1 MTDLTARPNPRLTER
16 FDAMECAMIQLAESF
31 PVECPVEHNFAD
43 GMYIRTI
50 HIPAGTL
57 LTSMTHLTKHPFV
70 VTKGVCEVIDT
81 KGRVQ
86 RLQAPHLGMTLPGTR
101 RIINAITDLVWTT
114 FHATLITDPD
124 QWLAENTVAENQH
137 APEHF
142 IPQCFSNRKELPCHH
157 ST

>member
-1 MTDLTARPNPRLTER
+1 MKDLAAPDPELKQT
-16 FDAMECAMIQLAESF
+16 FDALECAMIDLAAVF
-31 PVECPVEHNFAD
+31 HVECPVHHDFAD

-50 HIPAGTL
+50 LIPAGTL

-70 VTKGVCEVIDT
+70 ITKGVCDVIDA
-81 KGRVQ
+81 KGKVS
-86 RLQAPHLGMTLPGTR
+86 RLIAPHLGMTLPGTR
-101 RIINAITDLVWTT
+101 RVINTIPDVIWTT
-114 FHATLITDPD
+114 FHATEITDPD
-124 QWLAENTVAENQH
+124 QWLAENTVAENHH